1 MIKSE
6 VLEIRRQFKEDS
18 TAISRICGCYVDSEK
33 NKKALFSGSFLTLPE
48 EDMLKYFEIF
58 KKTLSGTLGKNLLNM
73 EFPRDEEF
81 KNEKNDFLMELRKSE
96 LKDDELLT
104 KFYDQVIDS
113 YDYAGNYLILLIHAA
128 YDIPAKSSDDIE
140 MEDASDEVFR
150 HILCSICPVD
160 LSKPALSYQPEE
172 NKISHR
178 NRDWVVGMPLNGFL
192 FPAFNDRSTDVNSIL
207 YYTKKPDSIHDELV
221 MELLGCEPPLT
232 ADVQKETFTNII
244 EESLGEDCSY
254 EAVKNIHENLSI
266 MLEESK
272 EDMRPETIDR
282 EELKSVLL
290 DSGVKE
296 ENINILDKKIYEN
309 EELKSGLHLTNLV
322 NTRSF
327 DVKMPNISIKVSP
340 ESVHLIETKIVDGRK
355 SIVIPVTDEVKVN
368 GVPVNIK
375 GNNSSEE

>member
-6 VLEIRRQFKEDS
+6 VLEIRRQFKEENS
-18 TAISRICGCYVDSEK
+18 TISRICGCYVDSEK
-33 NKKALFSGSFLTLPE
+33 EKKAVFCGSFLTLPE

-58 KKTLSGTLGKNLLNM
+58 KKTLSGTMGKNLLNM

-81 KNEKNDFLMELRKSE
+81 KNENNDFLMEIKNSE
-96 LKDDELLT
+96 LKDDELLE
-104 KFYDQVIDS
+104 KLYDQIISS

-128 YDIPAKSSDDIE
+128 YDIPGRSTDELE
-140 MEDASDEVFR
+140 MEDASDEVYR
-150 HILCSICPVD
+150 YIMCSICPVD

-178 NRDWVVGMPLNGFL
+178 NRDWVVGMPINGFL
-192 FPAFNDRSTDVNSIL
+192 FPAFNERSTDVNNIL
-207 YYTKKPDSIHDELV
+207 YYTKKPSDIHDELV
-221 MELLGCEPPLT
+221 TEILGCEPPLT

-254 EAVKNIHENLSI
+254 DAVKNIHESLSL

-272 EDMRPETIDR
+272 EDLRPETIDR
-282 EELKSVLL
+282 EELKNVLL

-296 ENINILDKKIYEN
+296 ENINILDKKIYDN
-309 EELKSGLHLTNLV
+309 EELKSGLHLGNLV

-327 DVKMPNISIKVSP
+327 DVKMPNISIKISP
-340 ESVHLIETKIVDGRK
+340 ESVHLLETKIVDGRK
-355 SIVIPVTDEVKVN
+355 SIVIPITDEVEVN
-368 GVPVNIK
+368 GVPVNVK
-375 GNNSSEE
+375 DEDN